1 MSEPAQPRQ
10 PATINPFQ
18 RRIALREVG
27 RGAERSPL
35 ARLFPADVAETLA
48 AATPGGAAELASLS
62 PARWRISCARRDIR
76 DPSSRSRSVASRA

>member
-27 RGAERSPL
+27 RKR
-35 ARLFPADVAETLA
+35 
-48 AATPGGAAELASLS
+48 
-62 PARWRISCARRDIR
+62 
-76 DPSSRSRSVASRA
+76 